1 MLILHPIIMKPFH
14 YFVQANGYYDI
25 LCGLCL
31 LGILNI
37 PVLNTLHTNMF
48 VETLTP
54 QSQRL
59 LGYYVL
65 LQGKVRIDFA
75 PRRKANTVIWSY
87 LIEGFVILYEMFIHG
102 TILCDKGIL
111 VLLVCSWFAHR
122 CYVIS
127 S

>member
-1 MLILHPIIMKPFH
+1 MKPFH
-14 YFVQANGYYDI
+14 YFVKATGYYDI